1 MSRQFGSTF
10 PTRANIH
17 RSQSELVPRSNIF
30 LVNSIPFE
38 EVKLDGNPKYIETAV
53 DNPIEAVGEARIG
66 QQEEADSNEESYEEY
81 IENVNEGDLEESEE
95 NAEEPR
101 HYPDD
106 EADNDSVAIE
116 ILNGLPHV
124 VSDLALSANVD
135 NEIVKLTLDDISPS
149 DVEGY
154 PRLVEGLGN
163 YENKPEMPQLGD
175 ADHDGPGEGGK
186 TPVELNDDEQ
196 EQVRSQLSLWGFN
209 MFASNKVSLD
219 RIPADLRMDGK

>member
-1 MSRQFGSTF
+1 MAPNSIEHSPYVTNE
-10 PTRANIH
+10 P
-17 RSQSELVPRSNIF
+17 SELFCEHF

-38 EVKLDGNPKYIETAV
+38 EVKLDGNPIETAV
-53 DNPIEAVGEARIG
+53 DNPIYPEAVGEARIG
-66 QQEEADSNEESYEEY
+66 QEADSNEESYEEY
-81 IENVNEGDLEESEE
+81 IENVNEGDLEESED

-106 EADNDSVAIE
+106 EADSDAVAIE

-135 NEIVKLTLDDISPS
+135 TGIVKLTLDDISPS

-154 PRLVEGLGN
+154 PRLVDGLGN
-163 YENKPEMPQLGD
+163 YENRPEMPQLGD
-175 ADHDGPGEGGK
+175 SDHDGPGEGGK
-186 TPVELNDDEQ
+186 TPVELNDEEQ
-196 EQVRSQLSLWGFN
+196 EQVRQQLSLWGFN
-209 MFASNKVSLD
+209 MVASNKVSLD

>member
-1 MSRQFGSTF
+1 MAPNLIEHSPYVTNL
-10 PTRANIH
+10 ANEP
-17 RSQSELVPRSNIF
+17 SELFLRRTF

-38 EVKLDGNPKYIETAV
+38 EVKLDGNPIETAV
-53 DNPIEAVGEARIG
+53 DNPIYLEPVGEARIG
-66 QQEEADSNEESYEEY
+66 QEADSNEESYEEY

-106 EADNDSVAIE
+106 EADSDAVAIE

-135 NEIVKLTLDDISPS
+135 TGIVKLTLDDILPS

-154 PRLVEGLGN
+154 PRLVDGLGN
-163 YENKPEMPQLGD
+163 YENRPEMPQLGEE
-175 ADHDGPGEGGK
+175 DHDGPGEGGK
-186 TPVELNDDEQ
+186 TPVELNDEEQ
-196 EQVRSQLSLWGFN
+196 EQVRQQLSLWGFN
-209 MFASNKVSLD
+209 MVASNKVSLD

>member
-1 MSRQFGSTF
+1 MAPNLIEHSPYVTNL
-10 PTRANIH
+10 ANEP
-17 RSQSELVPRSNIF
+17 SELFLRRTF

-38 EVKLDGNPKYIETAV
+38 EVKLDGNPIETAV
-53 DNPIEAVGEARIG
+53 DNPIYLEAVGEARIG
-66 QQEEADSNEESYEEY
+66 QEADSNEESYEEY
-81 IENVNEGDLEESEE
+81 VENVNEGDLEESEE

-106 EADNDSVAIE
+106 EADSDEVAIE

-135 NEIVKLTLDDISPS
+135 TGIVKLTLDDILPS

-154 PRLVEGLGN
+154 PRLVDGLGN
-163 YENKPEMPQLGD
+163 YENRPEMPQLGEG
-175 ADHDGPGEGGK
+175 DHDGPGEGGK
-186 TPVELNDDEQ
+186 TPVELNDEEQ
-196 EQVRSQLSLWGFN
+196 EQVRQQLSLWGFN
-209 MFASNKVSLD
+209 MVASNKVSLD